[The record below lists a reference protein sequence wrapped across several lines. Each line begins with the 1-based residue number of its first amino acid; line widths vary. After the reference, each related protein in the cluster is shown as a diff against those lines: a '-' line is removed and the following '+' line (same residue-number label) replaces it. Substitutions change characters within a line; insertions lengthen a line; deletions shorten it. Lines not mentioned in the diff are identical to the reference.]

1 MKFFNL
7 TDPRHQQI
15 LVEEI
20 IRARRIISEQSRT
33 VVDNTVAAPSSTT
46 TQKPAQRLAKWKI
59 ASWLEQNAE
68 LDALQSYKFNS
79 NGIMQDYSVILNVLK
94 SGNPSQS
101 YLKSLIDDLDML
113 AGVAIDDRDFYDDNS
128 KQIPGRTQDFPH
140 IK

>member
-33 VVDNTVAAPSSTT
+33 VVAPSSTT

-79 NGIMQDYSVILNVLK
+79 DGIMQDYSVILNILK

-113 AGVAIDDRDFYDDNS
+113 AGVAIDDQDFYDDDS